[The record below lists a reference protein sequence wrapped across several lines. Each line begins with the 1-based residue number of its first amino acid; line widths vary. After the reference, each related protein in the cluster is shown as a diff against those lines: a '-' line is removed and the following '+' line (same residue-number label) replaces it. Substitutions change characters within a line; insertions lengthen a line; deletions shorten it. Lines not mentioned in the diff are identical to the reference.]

1 MTCSRKPYKRP
12 CSPNRILN
20 MNIDQEKKKDIY
32 FLEYTSLLVIV
43 FLFFFTGVS
52 CAAMD
57 EPVSKPVFGG
67 QCEYKKYRGQ
77 AKIISIYKK
86 ELPDSYGG
94 PSYVSYEVKFSFHT
108 DEIIK
113 ERHGQVEG
121 KEYLLLLDNSFYPGP
136 KFLKKYRIEKG
147 KHFDCYLKVITRGTC
162 TPVFFDFP
170 TIDLCDYFE
179 NQK

>member
-1 MTCSRKPYKRP
+1 
-12 CSPNRILN
+12 

-52 CAAMD
+52 CTAMD

-67 QCEYKKYRGQ
+67 QCEYKKYSGQ
-77 AKIISIYKK
+77 AKIISIHKR
-86 ELPDSYGG
+86 ELSNE
-94 PSYVSYEVKFSFHT
+94 SYEVKFSFHT

-113 ERHGQVEG
+113 ERYGQVEG

-136 KFLKKYRIEKG
+136 RFLKKYGIEVG
-147 KHFDCYLKVITRGTC
+147 KYFDCYLKVITRGTC
-162 TPVFFDFP
+162 TPVLFDFP
-170 TIDLCDYFE
+170 TIDLSDYFE
-179 NQK
+179 NQ

>member
-1 MTCSRKPYKRP
+1 
-12 CSPNRILN
+12 

-57 EPVSKPVFGG
+57 GSVSKPVFGG
-67 QCEYKKYRGQ
+67 QCEYKKYSGQ
-77 AKIISIYKK
+77 AKIISIHKR
-86 ELPDSYGG
+86 ELPNE
-94 PSYVSYEVKFSFHT
+94 SYEVKFSFHT

-136 KFLKKYRIEKG
+136 KFLKKYGIEKG

-162 TPVFFDFP
+162 TPVLFDFP
-170 TIDLCDYFE
+170 TIDLGDYFE

>member
-1 MTCSRKPYKRP
+1 
-12 CSPNRILN
+12 
-20 MNIDQEKKKDIY
+20 MNINQEKKKDIY

-67 QCEYKKYRGQ
+67 QCEYKKYSGR
-77 AKIISIYKK
+77 AKIISIRKRG
-86 ELPDSYGG
+86 LPNE
-94 PSYVSYEVKFSFHT
+94 SYEVKFSFHT

-121 KEYLLLLDNSFYPGP
+121 KEYLLLLDSSFYPGP
-136 KFLKKYRIEKG
+136 KFLKKYGIEKG

-162 TPVFFDFP
+162 TPVLFDFP
-170 TIDLCDYFE
+170 TIDLGDYFE